1 MPQNSSAP
9 ERNSLV
15 AAGPPLEVAS
25 GTDKVKPHS
34 AAIVTRSNLD
44 ELYRLYHR
52 REFVHPDPLEFLYG
66 YDDLRDREI
75 VGLVASS
82 LAYGRVA
89 QIMRSVSS
97 VLERMTPSPFVF
109 LMHSPLK
116 KLCSTYSDFRHRFT
130 SGMEIASMLWAAKHV
145 IHRYG
150 SLHAC
155 FSRGSNDSDNT
166 VLPALS
172 AFVSRFRMSQ
182 PGIRKGFLPSPEEG
196 SACKRW
202 NLFLRW
208 MVRCDEV
215 DPGGWNRVPLSKLIV
230 PLDIHMH
237 RISLALHLTGRK
249 QADLD
254 TAIEITRAFRTIVPE
269 DPVRY
274 DFVLTRLGIWKG
286 LDRIETFPLRG
297 PLSALNPLVPNR
309 QLTIGGSCDG
319 SQFTDNDPRNSKG
332 ETL

>member
-1 MPQNSSAP
+1 MGG
-9 ERNSLV
+9 E
-15 AAGPPLEVAS
+15 S
-25 GTDKVKPHS
+25 GTGKMKRRS
-34 AAIVTRSNLD
+34 AAFVTRRNLD

-52 REFVHPDPLEFLYG
+52 REFVHPDPLEFLYD
-66 YDDLRDREI
+66 YDDLREREI

-89 QIMRSVSS
+89 QIMKSVSS

-109 LMHSPLK
+109 LMNSSLK
-116 KLCSTYSDFRHRFT
+116 QLCSTYTDFRHRFT
-130 SGMEIASMLWAAKHV
+130 SGMEIASMLWAAKNV
-145 IHRYG
+145 VRQYG
-150 SLHAC
+150 SLHEC
-155 FSRGSNDSDNT
+155 FSRGLNDSDET

-172 AFVSRFRMSQ
+172 VFVSRFRTSL
-182 PGIRKGFLPSPEEG
+182 PGLRKGFLPSPEEG

-230 PLDIHMH
+230 PLDVHMH
-237 RISLALHLTGRK
+237 RISLALRLTGRK

-254 TAIEITRAFRTIVPE
+254 TAVGITRAFRTIVPE

-274 DFVLTRLGIWKG
+274 DFVLTRLGIRNDMDRAAFLKG
-286 LDRIETFPLRG
+286 FHVEKDSEPGRAAG
-297 PLSALNPLVPNR
+297 DLS
-309 QLTIGGSCDG
+309 
-319 SQFTDNDPRNSKG
+319 
-332 ETL
+332 